1 MPPTSSPTMYDLCGK
16 CAELLGVPSSSLQVA
31 CATCGDICSGMNQ
44 PAWQQPHH
52 PSAVASAPKP
62 YWCEDYAP
70 VQPVKWKNIMTPRRI
85 AKEKAAESHNFN
97 AATGAVAAAPSEPQN
112 MRDLTYFS
120 QAAWRASQ
128 AWNYQPIPS
137 KILTPPQNTYSVFK
151 ASTSDRRPRKRQ
163 KKSVP
168 VLTTSVLPAV
178 SAPAASRISLQK
190 HVVLPLVE
198 VNEVTTLPQPIPYQT
213 LDLLVADLRRLLCT
227 PHEAQPFYFRGV
239 FALVADP
246 DVPNTAC
253 ITRVAWALARG
264 TPLSFNPPALAIQT
278 SAVTH
283 MALTTVQT
291 AAIWMAPL
299 DPGLADAALPSP
311 CSRCEH
317 LLTISAERDNS
328 AAARGLAGQR
338 VIVGLRHFPT

>member
-1 MPPTSSPTMYDLCGK
+1 
-16 CAELLGVPSSSLQVA
+16 
-31 CATCGDICSGMNQ
+31 
-44 PAWQQPHH
+44 
-52 PSAVASAPKP
+52 
-62 YWCEDYAP
+62 
-70 VQPVKWKNIMTPRRI
+70 
-85 AKEKAAESHNFN
+85 
-97 AATGAVAAAPSEPQN
+97 
-112 MRDLTYFS
+112 MRDLYFS

-128 AWNYQPIPS
+128 AWNRQPIPS
-137 KILTPPQNTYSVFK
+137 KILTPPQNTYSVLK
-151 ASTSDRRPRKRQ
+151 TSTSDRRPRKRQ

-168 VLTTSVLPAV
+168 ALTTSVLPAV

-190 HVVLPLVE
+190 RVVLPLVE
-198 VNEVTTLPQPIPYQT
+198 VNEVTTLPEPIPYQT

-239 FALVADP
+239 FALVVDP

-278 SAVTH
+278 STVTH

-299 DPGLADAALPSP
+299 DPRLADAALPRP
-311 CSRCEH
+311 CSHCSR
-317 LLTISAERDNS
+317 SAPS
-328 AAARGLAGQR
+328 ATTRPR
-338 VIVGLRHFPT
+338 RVGLRGIASSCSYVISRRRVAC